1 VDETMETSNVVIASD
16 DNELT
21 EILCRVC
28 HTAGLGT
35 ISSLQTQL
43 APVLMESGRLLVL
56 CVDARLESKPHWPLY
71 HDIADSK
78 DLRRIPMILIL
89 QPGQRLSYQFPK
101 DHCVYTIVAGER
113 LSSTFAIVSRNW
125 LTSRELCQTNCQ
137 GKIVAAVAQS
147 SHLVEHLIK
156 RSNA

>member
-1 VDETMETSNVVIASD
+1 METSNVVIASD
-16 DNELT
+16 DDELT

-28 HTAGLGT
+28 HTAGLRT
-35 ISSLQTQL
+35 ISSQQTQL

-56 CVDARLESKPHWPLY
+56 CVDARLESKPNWPLY

-113 LSSTFAIVSRNW
+113 LSSTFAIVLEELVDVARPVSDELPRQNSRGG
-125 LTSRELCQTNCQ
+125 SA
-137 GKIVAAVAQS
+137 KQS
-147 SHLVEHLIK
+147 SSGALDKTE
-156 RSNA
+156 